1 MLQTEAINAL
11 LVLFLLTEI
20 ICLAGALGDFLH
32 WLCQK
37 KRAAR
42 LMRQRRRQT
51 KEISKA
57 IVADREGK
65 VNGSMRVRAR
75 L

>member
-1 MLQTEAINAL
+1 MLQTEAVNAL
-11 LVLFLLTEI
+11 LVLFLLIEV
-20 ICLAGALGDFLH
+20 ICLAGVLGDLVY
-32 WLCQK
+32 WLCKK

-42 LMRQRRRQT
+42 LMRQRGRQQ

-57 IVADREGK
+57 SIADREGK
-65 VNGSMRVRAR
+65 VNGPLRVRAR

>member
-1 MLQTEAINAL
+1 MLRTEAINAL

-20 ICLAGALGDFLH
+20 ICLAGALGDFAY

-57 IVADREGK
+57 IVADGEGK
-65 VNGSMRVRAR
+65 VNGSMRIRVRI
-75 L
+75 

>member
-1 MLQTEAINAL
+1 MLRTEAINAL

-20 ICLAGALGDFLH
+20 ICLAGVLGDLVYR
-32 WLCQK
+32 LCRK

-51 KEISKA
+51 KEIFGA
-57 IVADREGK
+57 IVADGEGK
-65 VNGSMRVRAR
+65 VNGPLRVRAR